1 MATYSV
7 NVYFNTG
14 FNSINIPASKDV
26 VRTAQVKHFN
36 NSYYF
41 REDLDKAYIDLKTT
55 YSEVRD
61 VDYVEMIN
69 NDTAESL
76 FFFAVPSSLSKN
88 TIRIFL
94 EIDALTTMG
103 GAPNLNYTDG
113 WQTRG
118 HIKKEEDV
126 IFENIYPEPFQ
137 PKKDLITS
145 DLVEIHGTGTAD
157 DLSIVYTNT
166 NLTLMATAE
175 EGTEDTVEV
184 YTGTKRTTAGGKEDV
199 MYFPKVQSPKV
210 STKFSI
216 YDFKSKSYKSYNITG
231 SAAYSM
237 DSWVSQEAIEKMH
250 SMGITDLTAS
260 YFVPGEFS
268 ATNPI
273 INENKGTSTAAVYGE
288 LKGINST
295 QTISLLPY
303 QYMKNIK
310 NKKVFSLYNNYI
322 LSNVASG
329 SSVSKNA
336 SELYNNDISPS
347 VNIWSD
353 MSPNGSPFARFS
365 HIKTSD
371 NQYDAVCTG
380 APWNNNQINLV
391 GGSGS
396 IWNSLSASFS
406 QANIDRSSMATE
418 LDRSF
423 AEMTT
428 TPEALGFDR
437 ALSSIGAGEGGLLAI
452 NPLGTVGDILGS
464 ALTIADKSDRESG
477 TFAGMLGSG
486 SGSIYGG
493 FEQKSISSQINQIK
507 YNQQLDAL
515 RQQTNENAL
524 GEIRA
529 NKLVAPTALFSPKP
543 SLSIYGYNYFV
554 IQQLHLDPSDA
565 ERLDKFFQRFG
576 YSGLER
582 PLTSD
587 CFNCREYYT
596 YVQAYN
602 VNIKSTYGMRIRNKA
617 IEQLNQ
623 GVRVWKVLPD
633 SKYYDLN

>member
-26 VRTAQVKHFN
+26 VRKAQVKHFN

-55 YSEVRD
+55 YSDVRD

-69 NDTAESL
+69 NDTSESL

-103 GAPNLNYTDG
+103 GAVNLNYTDG

-126 IFENIYPEPFQ
+126 IFNNIYPEPFQ

-145 DLVEIHGTGTAD
+145 DLIDIHGTGTAD

-184 YTGTKRTTAGGKEDV
+184 YTGTKRTTAGEKEEV

-210 STKFSI
+210 ATKFSI

-273 INENKGTSTAAVYGE
+273 INEDKGTSTAAVYGE

-303 QYMKNIK
+303 QYLDNIK

-329 SSVSKNA
+329 SSISKNA

-353 MSPNGSPFARFS
+353 MSPGGSPFARFS

-423 AEMTT
+423 AERTT
-428 TPEALGFDR
+428 NDDVLAYNR
-437 ALSSIGAGEGGLLAI
+437 AMSAIGAGEGGLVSMNPMGII
-452 NPLGTVGDILGS
+452 NDIMGSTFTIGSTLDAQLGLSNDKGIFGD
-464 ALTIADKSDRESG
+464 
-477 TFAGMLGSG
+477 
-486 SGSIYGG
+486 
-493 FEQKSISSQINQIK
+493 FETKRAQRDIQQAK

-529 NKLVAPTALFSPKP
+529 NKLVAPTALFSPKQ

-582 PLTSD
+582 PLTSE

>member
-26 VRTAQVKHFN
+26 VRKAEVKHFN

-103 GAPNLNYTDG
+103 GAANLNYTDG

-126 IFENIYPEPFQ
+126 IFDNIYPEPFQ

-145 DLVEIHGTGTAD
+145 DLIDIHGTGTAD

-175 EGTEDTVEV
+175 EGAEDTVEV
-184 YTGTKRTTAGGKEDV
+184 YTGTKRTTAGEKEEV
-199 MYFPKVQSPKV
+199 MYFPKVESPKV
-210 STKFSI
+210 ATKFSI
-216 YDFKSKSYKSYNITG
+216 YDFKNKNYKSYSVTG

-273 INENKGTSTAAVYGE
+273 VNENKGTSTAAVYGE

-303 QYMKNIK
+303 QYLDNIK

-329 SSVSKNA
+329 SSISKNA

-353 MSPNGSPFARFS
+353 MSPGGSPFARFS

-396 IWNSLSASFS
+396 IWNSLSSSFS

-423 AEMTT
+423 AERTT
-428 TPEALGFDR
+428 NDDVLAYNR
-437 ALSSIGAGEGGLLAI
+437 AMSAIGAGEGGLVSMNPMGII
-452 NPLGTVGDILGS
+452 NDIMGS
-464 ALTIADKSDRESG
+464 AFTTGSILDAQ
-477 TFAGMLGSG
+477 LGLSKDQ
-486 SGSIYGG
+486 SIYGD
-493 FEQKSISSQINQIK
+493 FETKRAQRDIQQAK

-515 RQQTNENAL
+515 RQQANENAL

-582 PLTSD
+582 PLTSE

-623 GVRVWKVLPD
+623 GVRVWKILPD